1 MGGLRR
7 DDGMA
12 RRRAGVGGQ
21 GRVEEED
28 GRRSSRVEEEDG
40 QRDHT
45 EEEDG
50 RWGHVWRKTTEVLT

>member
-1 MGGLRR
+1 MAVWLDGGRGWR
-7 DDGMA
+7 
-12 RRRAGVGGQ
+12 GQ

-28 GRRSSRVEEEDG
+28 GRQSSRVEEEDG

-50 RWGHVWRKTTEVLT
+50 RWGHVWRKTTGVLT